1 MEKELPKENPNLA
14 PRYKEVTS
22 TAEDTWGLSNLGK
35 EQAVNGKIQNV
46 ETGYGWVSKPIV
58 DNEPQWLQ
66 LEYESPITVKK
77 YVIYHDGAI
86 RPAEAKC
93 NSQDFQLQYSDDGT
107 NWEVAD
113 DVTAEA
119 IAEGEAV
126 MENENATR
134 NEVLKASLKLMKAI
148 QALDMK
154 AGDKTDL
161 GMALELTNMIDL
173 AQYVEAGQAEYLA
186 TKAEAERVM
195 QDGDA
200 MQPEVDAAWAELVDR
215 MMDLRLKADKST
227 LSDLL
232 DSVKDLDLNKYTD
245 DTVAVYKDA
254 LAAAMAIME
263 DDTLSEDDQT
273 KWMKQ

>member
-46 ETGYGWVSKPIV
+46 EIGYGWVSKPIV

-134 NEVLKASLKLMKAI
+134 NEVLKVSLKLMKAI

>member
-1 MEKELPKENPNLA
+1 M
-14 PRYKEVTS
+14 
-22 TAEDTWGLSNLGK
+22 
-35 EQAVNGKIQNV
+35 
-46 ETGYGWVSKPIV
+46 
-58 DNEPQWLQ
+58 
-66 LEYESPITVKK
+66 
-77 YVIYHDGAI
+77 IYHDGAI

>member
-46 ETGYGWVSKPIV
+46 EIGYGWVSKPIV